1 MACIAPLDTGS
12 GGSFPSVLV
21 PVWSAVRGRGAHLA
35 DGKPRE
41 PEDENMDWKPDDEHL
56 ALVAA
61 RVSAIRRAQGWPIG
75 LAALTLAGSG
85 VPVFPC
91 EPGGKKPLT
100 RHGFLDASTDARR
113 VEGWWRR
120 RPEANIGVPTG
131 AVSGLDVVD
140 VDVRDGGSGFDRFRQ
155 ANAQGV
161 GEDWA
166 MAVRTPSGGM
176 HYYYPSNP
184 EAPRMSWACG
194 GAHVDFRGAGGY
206 IVVPP
211 SQAEAGGT
219 PVRYRVLRILPNA
232 MPVDAGRLRDLVD
245 PEAARRRMAT
255 RVAANRVTGT
265 AQDSALAGWVS
276 SRPEGERNAG
286 LFFAACRLV
295 EAGRP
300 FDHTLSALAPAAQRA
315 GLLDREIT
323 ATVRSAYRRARA
335 VSAPPTSAA
344 SSRSGLPAAGAVVV

>member
-1 MACIAPLDTGS
+1 
-12 GGSFPSVLV
+12 
-21 PVWSAVRGRGAHLA
+21 
-35 DGKPRE
+35 
-41 PEDENMDWKPDDEHL
+41 MDWKAHDEHL
-56 ALVAA
+56 AVVAA
-61 RVSAIRRAQGWPIG
+61 RMSAIRRAQGWPTA
-75 LAALTLAGSG
+75 LAALTLARSG

-100 RHGFLDASTDARR
+100 RHGFLDASTDAGR
-113 VEGWWRR
+113 VEAWWRR

-140 VDVRDGGSGFDRFRQ
+140 VDVRGGGSGFDRFRQ

-184 EAPRMSWACG
+184 QAPRMSWARG
-194 GAHVDFRGAGGY
+194 SAHVDFRGAGGY
-206 IVVPP
+206 IIVPP
-211 SQAEAGGT
+211 SQIEVDGT
-219 PVRYRVLRILPNA
+219 PVRYQVLRVLPHA

-255 RVAANRVTGT
+255 RVTPGRVAAT
-265 AQDSALAGWVS
+265 AQDSALARWVS
-276 SRPEGERNAG
+276 SRPEGERNTG

-300 FDHTLSALAPAAQRA
+300 FDHTLAALAPAAQRA

-323 ATVRSAYRRARA
+323 ATVRSAYRRAHA
-335 VSAPPTSAA
+335 ASAPSAPV
-344 SSRSGLPAAGAVVV
+344 SPSRPGPATAAAVVL